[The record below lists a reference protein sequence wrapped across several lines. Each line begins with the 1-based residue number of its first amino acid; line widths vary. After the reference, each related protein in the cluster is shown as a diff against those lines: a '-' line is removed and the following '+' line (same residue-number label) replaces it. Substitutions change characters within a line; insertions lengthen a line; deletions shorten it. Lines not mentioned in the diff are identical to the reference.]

1 MKKALISGLFSLM
14 LASLFTVPAF
24 AEELIVGGQVLG
36 IQISTE
42 GVLVAELSELETE
55 DGTVSPAAEAGIKP
69 GDLILKIDGKEVYD
83 ASSVISAVEQAED
96 SELNISIRRGAKDME
111 LNPDCGYWFFKRPY
125 IDRAFYSDLLD
136 EYRDSVFWEE
146 LVARL
151 SARTL
156 VECYGQDAVD
166 AMTPEERASHVAA
179 MEKTLW
185 GEVSRYGVDR
195 LMFMLAPEDS

>member
-1 MKKALISGLFSLM
+1 
-14 LASLFTVPAF
+14 
-24 AEELIVGGQVLG
+24 
-36 IQISTE
+36 
-42 GVLVAELSELETE
+42 
-55 DGTVSPAAEAGIKP
+55 
-69 GDLILKIDGKEVYD
+69 
-83 ASSVISAVEQAED
+83 
-96 SELNISIRRGAKDME
+96 ME

-125 IDRAFYSDLLD
+125 IDRAFYSDVLD

-195 LMFMLAPEDS
+195 LMFMLAPEES